1 MTLQPYTEDDV
12 PSPRLS
18 AADARTLRRLADA
31 AADEEVVEPE
41 FVAAR
46 AAPEIDVD
54 DAAVATVAAA
64 EAMGRSPPGWAV
76 RGAPG
81 GEVE

>member
-1 MTLQPYTEDDV
+1 MTLRTFAEDDV

-31 AADEEVVEPE
+31 AADEEVAEPE

-46 AAPEIDVD
+46 AAVEIDVD

-64 EAMGRSPPGWAV
+64 EAMGRTPPAWAV
-76 RGAPG
+76 QKAAG

>member
-1 MTLQPYTEDDV
+1 MSDART
-12 PSPRLS
+12 PRLS
-18 AADARTLRRLADA
+18 VEDARTLRALADA
-31 AADEEVVEPE
+31 AEREDVYEPE

-46 AAPEIDVD
+46 AAVEIDVD
-54 DAAVATVAAA
+54 DPAIATVAAA

-81 GEVE
+81 GEAE

>member
-1 MTLQPYTEDDV
+1 MSLQPYAADDA

-18 AADARTLRRLADA
+18 VADARTLRQLADA

-46 AAPEIDVD
+46 AAVEIDVD
-54 DAAVATVAAA
+54 DAAIATVAAA

-81 GEVE
+81 GEGE

>member
-1 MTLQPYTEDDV
+1 MSLQVYAADDA

-18 AADARTLRRLADA
+18 VADARTLRRLADA
-31 AADEEVVEPE
+31 AEREDVYEPE

-46 AAPEIDVD
+46 AAVEIDVD
-54 DAAVATVAAA
+54 DAAIATIAAA

-76 RGAPG
+76 RKAAG

>member
-1 MTLQPYTEDDV
+1 MTLQTFAEDDV

-46 AAPEIDVD
+46 AAVEIDVD
-54 DAAVATVAAA
+54 DAAIATVAAA
-64 EAMGRSPPGWAV
+64 EAMGRTPPAWAV
-76 RGAPG
+76 RQAAG
-81 GEVE
+81 GEAE